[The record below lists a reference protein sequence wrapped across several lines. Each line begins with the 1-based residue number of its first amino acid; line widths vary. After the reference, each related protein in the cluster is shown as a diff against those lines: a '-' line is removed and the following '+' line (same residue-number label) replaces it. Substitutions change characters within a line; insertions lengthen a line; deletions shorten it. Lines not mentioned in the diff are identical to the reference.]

1 MAAPHT
7 ADHLRALADSLEPG
21 LGSQADDSDVL
32 TLKRI
37 LLVKAADLES
47 EAASSKTAG
56 TSAKD

>member
-37 LLVKAADLES
+37 LLVKAANLES
-47 EAASSKTAG
+47 ESASNKIDDASP
-56 TSAKD
+56 KD